1 MLERAGNKKI
11 ASKTHIPTE
20 YMLGFRKDR
29 ISIKLIIFLWE
40 KCIRGETNDGKYVT
54 VIQFKRSDAEMLSYF
69 PLNYEISNWAPPR
82 SSNIS

>member
-29 ISIKLIIFLWE
+29 ISIKLIIFYE
-40 KCIRGETNDGKYVT
+40 KNVLEEKLMMENT
-54 VIQFKRSDAEMLSYF
+54 
-69 PLNYEISNWAPPR
+69 
-82 SSNIS
+82 